1 MIRIVKLIISIF
13 YSVVIRLRFLLQ
25 KMIGRQLPDICVV
38 LYYHAIKPEQR
49 RQFAR
54 QMDDLVKRAKA
65 VRAGVEG
72 PLREGV
78 RHVVVTFDDGLEGL
92 IENALPELVLRNIPA
107 TIFIPTGYL
116 GRRPQ
121 WEVDNGSARDNEPV
135 MTADQLRQ
143 LPPDLVSIGSHTRT
157 HRRLPLL
164 SQGEALAELCE
175 SRRELEE
182 ILERDIKLFSFP
194 YGQYNQNLVE
204 AARGAGYERL
214 FTSMPVVAFSGPNEF
229 VTGRVWA
236 APTNWRLEFRLK
248 MMGAYCWLPLAFS
261 FKRKIKDYHARVSKR
276 LRL

>member
-1 MIRIVKLIISIF
+1 MLRIFKLVISIF
-13 YSVVIRLRFLLQ
+13 YSFIIRLRSLLE
-25 KMIGRQLPDICVV
+25 KLTGRQLPDICVV

-54 QMDDLVKRAKA
+54 QMDDLVKRAKT

-72 PLREGV
+72 PLSEGA
-78 RHVVVTFDDGLEGL
+78 RHVAVTFDDGLAGL
-92 IENALPELVLRNIPA
+92 IDNALPELVLRNIPA

-121 WEVDNGSARDNEPV
+121 WEIDNGSAEVNEPV
-135 MTADQLRQ
+135 MSADQLRQ

-157 HRRLPLL
+157 HPRLTLL

-194 YGQYNQNLVE
+194 YGEYNQNLVE

-214 FTSMPVVAFSGPNEF
+214 FTIMPVVAFSEPKEF
-229 VTGRVWA
+229 VTGRVRA
-236 APTNWRLEFRLK
+236 APSDWRLEFRLK
-248 MMGAYCWLPLAFS
+248 IMGAYCWLPLAFS
-261 FKRKIKDYHARVSKR
+261 LKRKIKEYRGRITKGLRV
-276 LRL
+276 

>member
-1 MIRIVKLIISIF
+1 MLRIFKLVISIF
-13 YSVVIRLRFLLQ
+13 YSFIIRLRSLLE
-25 KMIGRQLPDICVV
+25 KLTGRQLPDICVV

-54 QMDDLVKRAKA
+54 QMDDLVKRAKT

-72 PLREGV
+72 PLREGAG
-78 RHVVVTFDDGLEGL
+78 HVAVTFDDGLAGL
-92 IENALPELVLRNIPA
+92 IDNALPELVLRNIPA

-121 WEVDNGSARDNEPV
+121 WEVDIGSAEDSEPV

-157 HRRLPLL
+157 HPRLTLL
-164 SQGEALAELCE
+164 SQGEALAEFCE

-194 YGQYNQNLVE
+194 YGEYNQNLVE

-214 FTSMPVVAFSGPNEF
+214 FTIMPVVAFSEPKEF
-229 VTGRVWA
+229 VTGRVRA
-236 APTNWRLEFRLK
+236 APSDWRLEFRLK
-248 MMGAYCWLPLAFS
+248 IMGAYCWLPLAFS
-261 FKRKIKDYHARVSKR
+261 LKRKIKEYRGRITKGLRV
-276 LRL
+276 

>member
-1 MIRIVKLIISIF
+1 MLRIFKLVISIF
-13 YSVVIRLRFLLQ
+13 YSFIIRLRSLLE
-25 KMIGRQLPDICVV
+25 KLTGRQLPDICVV

-54 QMDDLVKRAKA
+54 QMDDLVKRAKT

-72 PLREGV
+72 PLREGAG
-78 RHVVVTFDDGLEGL
+78 HVAVTFDDGLAGL
-92 IENALPELVLRNIPA
+92 IDNALPELVFRNIPA

-121 WEVDNGSARDNEPV
+121 WEVDIGSAEDSEPV

-157 HRRLPLL
+157 HPRLTLL

-194 YGQYNQNLVE
+194 YGEYNQNLVE

-214 FTSMPVVAFSGPNEF
+214 FTIMPVVAFSEPKEF
-229 VTGRVWA
+229 VTGRVRA
-236 APTNWRLEFRLK
+236 APSDWRLEFRLK
-248 MMGAYCWLPLAFS
+248 IMGAYCWLPLAFS
-261 FKRKIKDYHARVSKR
+261 LKRKIKEYRGRITKGLRV
-276 LRL
+276 